1 MFRKIISFIVCILFA
16 AGLFPAFA
24 ESDRT
29 DLVIMLY
36 MTGGDLE
43 SAGGAA
49 SDDLEEIMRNLPDTP
64 DVKVVAMIS
73 GSVKWRLDIPSGETS
88 VYEVMREGLSCVQQG
103 DSRSMGAPGTLTDFL
118 AFTES
123 AYPADR
129 YALILWDHGAGPLV
143 GVCFDETFKTDGD
156 ADRLTLDELAG
167 ALSAS
172 PFAGKKLSFVG
183 FDACLMSTLEV
194 AAAMAPFAEYM
205 VASQETEP
213 PCGWNYAFLR
223 GLTGSE
229 PGDEIG
235 KRIISSYADC
245 FSDSVRAVTLSCLDL
260 GKARAVCASLGAFFA
275 GIEPEI
281 TTVSYPEYTRIR
293 SVSKALGISAS
304 SYYDLV
310 DLPDLIT
317 LYQENGLA
325 DGTQLL
331 SDLDDMI
338 VCHYAANDD
347 YVNGISIYYPFDNK
361 SKYESG
367 WASVYSHLD
376 FVPEYQ
382 SFIRKISDIFIGEAL
397 LNWNSSYQ
405 VRLQEEAGVV
415 KLSMDLSPEELKNVA
430 RSRLVVVEEL
440 QEGAYQQIYVDYDNL
455 RRFDD
460 AISASYHGE
469 ALYVVDESGMIIA
482 GPLTYYP
489 VDGGISVSGLVYY
502 DIDWDAPFIAGSM
515 SDSVRLIYRM
525 DPDGNLTFTDIFV
538 IGEDKDTALLPSA
551 VDIPSLMDLILI
563 NSGPLS
569 GYESISALDK
579 YELIMNWIYLDPS
592 KGAPRLAFLPV
603 YGQNNRYAYI
613 RLTDMQGNTALSE
626 VVRVPNPSLIPVAS
640 AQTFEDSDS
649 FLLALDSADLVSGYG
664 AGIKCVFRLKNRTG
678 ESCTV
683 SAAGVSI
690 DSVPAA
696 QYTSYNVTPG
706 PGEEAEIV
714 VYISGKTIRESGV
727 REAGSISVDLQVTF
741 SKGGSVLVPAVIPV
755 QLNTA
760 IFASAEE

>member
-1 MFRKIISFIVCILFA
+1 MFRKVLSLMVCFVLM
-16 AGLFPAFA
+16 AGLFPASA
-24 ESDRT
+24 EPGKPA
-29 DLVIMLY
+29 LVIMLY

-49 SDDLEEIMRNLPDTP
+49 SDDLEEIMQNLPDTP
-64 DVKVVAMIS
+64 EVKVIAMIS
-73 GSVKWRLDIPSGETS
+73 GSAAWRLPIPAGETS
-88 VYEVMREGLSCVQQG
+88 VYEITRDGLSCVLPG
-103 DSRSMGAPGTLTDFL
+103 DSRSMGDPGTLTDFL
-118 AFTES
+118 AYADS
-123 AYPADR
+123 AYPAER
-129 YALILWDHGAGPLV
+129 YGLILWDHGAGPLV

-156 ADRLTLDELAG
+156 SDRLTLEELAG

-183 FDACLMSTLEV
+183 FDACLMATLEV
-194 AAAMAPFAEYM
+194 AAAMAPYAEYM

-223 GLTGSE
+223 GLAGNE

-235 KRIISSYADC
+235 KAIVSSYAEY
-245 FSDSVRAVTLSCLDL
+245 FRGSVRPVTLSCLDL
-260 GKARAVCASLGAFFA
+260 GKTGEVCASLGAFFA
-275 GIEPEI
+275 GMEPMI
-281 TTVSYPEYTRIR
+281 TTASYPEYTRVR
-293 SVSKALGISAS
+293 SVSKALGISSA

-310 DLPDLIT
+310 DLPDLVT
-317 LYQENGLA
+317 LYRENSLA
-325 DGTQLL
+325 DGTELL
-331 SDLDDMI
+331 RALEDMI

-347 YVNGISIYYPFDNK
+347 YVNGVSIYYPFDNK
-361 SKYESG
+361 SRYESD

-376 FVPEYQ
+376 FVPEYR
-382 SFIRKISDIFIGEAL
+382 SFIKKISDIFIGEAL

-415 KLSMDLSPEELKNVA
+415 KLSMDLTPEELENVA
-430 RSRLVVVEEL
+430 RSRLIVVEEL

-469 ALYVVDESGMIIA
+469 ALYAVDESGMILA
-482 GPLTYYP
+482 GPITYYP

-502 DIDWDAPFIAGSM
+502 DVDWDAPLLSGSIT
-515 SDSVRLIYRM
+515 DSVRLVYRM

-538 IGEDKDTALLPSA
+538 IGDDQDTSLLPSA
-551 VDIPSLMDLILI
+551 VDIPSLMDLILV

-579 YELIMNWIYLDPS
+579 YELIMDWIGLDPS

-603 YGQNNRYAYI
+603 YGRNNRYAYI

-626 VVRVPNPSLIPVAS
+626 VVKVPNPSLIPVAS
-640 AQTFEDSDS
+640 AQGFEDNDR

-664 AGIKCVFRLKNRTG
+664 AGVKCVFRLENRSG
-678 ESCTV
+678 ESFTASV
-683 SAAGVSI
+683 TGVSI
-690 DSVPAA
+690 DSVPVA
-696 QYTSYNVTPG
+696 QFTSYNVAPG
-706 PGEEAEIV
+706 PGEEEEIV
-714 VYISGKTIRESGV
+714 VYISGKSIRESGV
-727 REAGSISVDLQVTF
+727 REAGSISVDLRVSFGEGAPVQ
-741 SKGGSVLVPAVIPV
+741 VPAVIPV
-755 QLNTA
+755 QLNTS
-760 IFASAEE
+760 IFIPAEE